1 MFNQLKRLDNF
12 LLPRQNELQ
21 YGPYIWLLYLFIFFV
36 SLSQYHPVENS
47 FIFATLGTIAFLA
60 LYFHGYWASSKRVH
74 WNILGILAVGT
85 LMTMLSPGA
94 SVFFVYA
101 GAFCCRLGSTRNAVI
116 GLAFIAAWIGL
127 LSWWAGYG
135 SYFYIPGIMFT
146 FLIGGVNIY
155 QHDLSLKRKELILT
169 QKEVRHLARTSE
181 RERIARD
188 LHDLIGHTFSVITL
202 KAELANKLMDKDIER
217 AKQEIISLENLSRD
231 ALSQVREVVT
241 GYRTSDLNTELAH
254 AKYVLESNEI
264 HFDYQFDDF
273 EIDDSSNKEL
283 AIILKELVT
292 NILRH
297 SHATKVFATIE
308 EINGQVKLIVN
319 DNGVGFES
327 SKDISSITTERKSYG
342 LQGISER
349 IKKLKGKLS
358 IQSEQGT
365 QVQIRIPTS
374 ASPQSSQWNVN
385 ND

>member
-1 MFNQLKRLDNF
+1 MLNMLKKLDYF
-12 LLPRQNELQ
+12 LLPRQDEMQ
-21 YGPYIWLLYLFIFFV
+21 YAPYIWLLYLFIFFV

-47 FIFATLGTIAFLA
+47 FLYASIGTLTFLA
-60 LYFHGYWASSKRVH
+60 AYFNGYWANSKQVH
-74 WNILGILAVGT
+74 WNILAILIIGT
-85 LMTMLSPGA
+85 LMTYLSAGA

-101 GAFCCRLGSTRNAVI
+101 GAFCCRLGSTRKAVI
-116 GLAFIAAWIGL
+116 GLALIAVWIAALAWL
-127 LSWWAGYG
+127 ADYG
-135 SYFYIPGIMFT
+135 SYFYIPGILFT

-169 QKEVRHLARTSE
+169 QQEVRHLARTSE

-202 KAELANKLMDKDIER
+202 KAELANKLMDKDIEK
-217 AKQEIISLENLSRD
+217 AKQEISSLENLSRD

-264 HFDYQFDDF
+264 HFEYQQDEVELSDV
-273 EIDDSSNKEL
+273 SNKEL

-292 NILRH
+292 NILKH
-297 SHATKVFATIE
+297 SKATKVTAKVETLNE
-308 EINGQVKLIVN
+308 QVQLTVN
-319 DNGVGFES
+319 DNGVGFNS
-327 SKDISSITTERKSYG
+327 TADKSNATANGSFG

-349 IKKLKGKLS
+349 VKKLNGKFS
-358 IQSEQGT
+358 IQSDQGT
-365 QVQIRIPTS
+365 QIKIDVPINAEP
-374 ASPQSSQWNVN
+374 PSSQWNHR